1 MIAQESRLT
10 VGGYKQKTC
19 LSRHDSLLLHRLRI
33 GHIRLTHS
41 FLLSGDDIPQYLNVN
56 VYVNL
61 YSISSQ
67 KAPLMRW
74 MCRVLIKKTRLQY
87 TTKTVNLHVR
97 LTQIVLNV
105 TCQCPLTVKHI
116 LVECVDLKDVRN
128 KHFVASSIKDV
139 FDNVKAQKIIDFI
152 KVTRFYKQ
160 LWCFYISVY
169 LLFNLA
175 SQRWSY
181 IHRFYR
187 LISYFHILS
196 IVKTVNG
203 TK

>member
-67 KAPLMRW
+67 KAPLMR
-74 MCRVLIKKTRLQY
+74 
-87 TTKTVNLHVR
+87 
-97 LTQIVLNV
+97 
-105 TCQCPLTVKHI
+105 
-116 LVECVDLKDVRN
+116 
-128 KHFVASSIKDV
+128 
-139 FDNVKAQKIIDFI
+139 
-152 KVTRFYKQ
+152 
-160 LWCFYISVY
+160 
-169 LLFNLA
+169 
-175 SQRWSY
+175 
-181 IHRFYR
+181 
-187 LISYFHILS
+187 
-196 IVKTVNG
+196 
-203 TK
+203 